1 MNAGIFGIEPQ
12 GFPVPSPLL
21 GRPTTSIPTPL
32 GSTFVNVRAIPS
44 LYVWLDA
51 SDTSSI
57 TLNRGNVSQW
67 RDLSGNGLHL
77 AQSTASA
84 QPRYALSA
92 VAGKNVVRFGGAQFV
107 GASAASDW
115 TFMMDGTLYTVFC
128 VARVSDQETHRS
140 QTQQS
145 MFILNTSN
153 SGNEASV
160 GITWF
165 VLPGSNVLLYTM
177 QSGSFLVARATR
189 RSFVGNQWNV
199 FSVRCDRTNSL
210 ISNRVQMAQNMH
222 RPSVATSNSATA
234 AAVAPQFP
242 LLIGSGSSPTP
253 YHPLVGDVAELL
265 IYTGAMSD
273 DSRAAVERHLMTK
286 WGLVG

>member
-1 MNAGIFGIEPQ
+1 M
-12 GFPVPSPLL
+12 PSPLL

-32 GSTFVNVRAIPS
+32 GSTFVNVMAIPS

-51 SDTSSI
+51 SATSSI

-115 TFMMDGTLYTVFC
+115 TFMTDGTLYTVFL
-128 VARVSDQETHRS
+128 VARVSDQAAPRFQAGPNS
-140 QTQQS
+140 L
-145 MFILNTSN
+145 FLLNTS
-153 SGNEASV
+153 SSANE
-160 GITWF
+160 ITIGVAF
-165 VLPGSNVLLYTM
+165 LLLSDSTLQYTM
-177 QSGSFLVARATR
+177 QSGSFASARGFR
-189 RSFVGNQWNV
+189 RLFAGNQWNV
-199 FSVRCDRTNSL
+199 FSIKCDRANSL
-210 ISNRVQMAQNMH
+210 SSNRVQFAMNMH
-222 RPSVATSNSATA
+222 RQSTTFSNSAAVATA
-234 AAVAPQFP
+234 APQFP

-273 DSRAAVERHLMTK
+273 DARAAVERHLMTK
-286 WGLVG
+286 WRLAG